1 MYNLKRNVHYWCQD
15 TISGNLT
22 GKGIGIAVLDT
33 GIAPHPDL
41 KERLIAW
48 KDMVHDRE
56 NPYDDNGHGTHVAG
70 ILSGDGRSSRKTIS
84 GMAPKSGIM
93 AVKVL
98 NSKGDGKISHVIG
111 GIRFILQERHRY
123 HIRIVNI
130 SIGTA
135 PHPGNEDE
143 DELVYWVEQLWDA
156 GLVVVTAAGNLGP
169 DTCSITLPGISRKVI
184 TVGSCLRQTCSND
197 VSRQAFLYSGCGPTE
212 DCVKK
217 PDITAPGNGI
227 YSCNYRY
234 PVYSRMPYLKKSGT
248 SMATPVVSGSTALL
262 LEKYPDMRNTEV
274 KLRLWESCDDLGLP
288 ENRQGHGQINV
299 AKLLS

>member
-1 MYNLKRNVHYWCQD
+1 MYSLKRNVHYWCQD

-22 GKGIGIAVLDT
+22 GKGINIAILDT

-41 KERLIAW
+41 KDHMIAW
-48 KDMVHDRE
+48 KDMVHNRE
-56 NPYDDNGHGTHVAG
+56 KPYDDNGHGTHVSG

-84 GMAPKSGIM
+84 GIAPESGIM

-98 NSKGDGKISHVIG
+98 NSKGDGRIAHVIG
-111 GIRFILQERHRY
+111 GIQYILRERNRY
-123 HIRIVNI
+123 RIRIVNI

-135 PHPGNEDE
+135 PHPGNADE
-143 DELVYWVEQLWDA
+143 AELVSWVDRLWDA

-184 TVGSCLRQTCSND
+184 TVGSCLGQSFSNE
-197 VSRQAFLYSGCGPTE
+197 VPQQALLYSGCGPTE
-212 DCVKK
+212 ECVKK

-248 SMATPVVSGSTALL
+248 SMATPVVSGSVALL
-262 LEKYPDMRNTEV
+262 LEKYPDMKNTEV
-274 KLRLWESCDDLGLP
+274 KLRLWDSCDDLGLP
-288 ENRQGHGQINV
+288 ENRQGHGQINIT
-299 AKLLS
+299 KLLT